1 MFRIGVFLLTFIV
14 QQSASLIAARL
25 LEYSGLI
32 FEKMRSGIRII
43 GHRGHPEVKDALIRF
58 AKWLR
63 NNYEF
68 PIKVPVYLRPER
80 QLITIHGERCSATFF
95 APWDKTVEPY
105 IRIATGDYEDN
116 KKQRGRD
123 NALAGYLA
131 SLAHEIIH
139 YQQWIKNNDLSERG
153 VAVKAS
159 NIVDKYA
166 LTVDH
171 P

>member
-1 MFRIGVFLLTFIV
+1 
-14 QQSASLIAARL
+14 
-25 LEYSGLI
+25 
-32 FEKMRSGIRII
+32 MRTGIRII
-43 GHRGHPEVKDALIRF
+43 GHSTHPEVKDAMIQF

-63 NNYEF
+63 KNYEF
-68 PIKVPVYLRPER
+68 PIRVPVYLRPEHE
-80 QLITIHGERCSATFF
+80 LINMHGEKCSASFF
-95 APWDKTVEPY
+95 APWKNTIEPY
-105 IRIATGDYEDN
+105 IRIATGDYEVE
-116 KKQRGRD
+116 KRKRGKD
-123 NALAGYLA
+123 NALASFLV

-139 YQQWIKNNDLSERG
+139 YQQWLKYNELEERG